1 MASLIL
7 FGSRASSLRVLS
19 MPYNSHL
26 RSEYNF
32 TNGFS
37 SKFVSWQKKQW
48 RKCGARRQLAVQAS
62 KNESEEDKPSSS
74 SSMSFGDRL
83 LDYIEGGPKLRK
95 WYGAPDQFTRD
106 GEPGE
111 EEEEDDAGV
120 RDAVLVTDA
129 EGDTGQLLVLALIL
143 KRSRVRAL
151 VKDAKAATSAFG
163 PYVEPVEGDVS
174 DAASLRK
181 ALKGV
186 RAVICPSKVG
196 ALANKALVKG
206 VEHIVLVSQLAV
218 CRNEGGIASFFS
230 GKSHR
235 QIEQDEA
242 AIASCGVPYT
252 IVRPGS
258 LRDEPGGQL
267 GFDFVQGRAVNGSI
281 SREDAAT
288 VCVRALD
295 APPQQALV
303 FEVVNGTQ
311 KIADWKEVFSSLK
324 EEGT

>member
-7 FGSRASSLRVLS
+7 FGSQASSLRVLS
-19 MPYNSHL
+19 IPYNSHL

-48 RKCGARRQLAVQAS
+48 RKCGARRRLAVQAS

-106 GEPGE
+106 GGDRDLREQENNDAEPGE

-206 VEHIVLVSQLAV
+206 VEHIVLVSQERRRH
-218 CRNEGGIASFFS
+218 CHIFQWEESS
-230 GKSHR
+230 S
-235 QIEQDEA
+235 D
-242 AIASCGVPYT
+242 
-252 IVRPGS
+252 
-258 LRDEPGGQL
+258 
-267 GFDFVQGRAVNGSI
+267 RA
-281 SREDAAT
+281 R
-288 VCVRALD
+288 
-295 APPQQALV
+295 
-303 FEVVNGTQ
+303 
-311 KIADWKEVFSSLK
+311 
-324 EEGT
+324 

>member
-7 FGSRASSLRVLS
+7 FGSQASSLRVLS
-19 MPYNSHL
+19 IPYNSHL

-48 RKCGARRQLAVQAS
+48 RKCGARRRLAVQAS

-106 GEPGE
+106 GGDRDLREQENNDAEPGE

-129 EGDTGQLLVLALIL
+129 EGDTGQ
-143 KRSRVRAL
+143 
-151 VKDAKAATSAFG
+151 
-163 PYVEPVEGDVS
+163 PVEGDVS

-218 CRNEGGIASFFS
+218 CRNEGGIATFFS

-252 IVRPGS
+252 IVRPGT

-311 KIADWKEVFSSLK
+311 KIADWTEVFSSLK

>member
-7 FGSRASSLRVLS
+7 FGSQASSLRVLS
-19 MPYNSHL
+19 IPYNSHL

-48 RKCGARRQLAVQAS
+48 RKCGARRRLAVQAS

-106 GEPGE
+106 GGDRDLREQENNDAEPGE

-129 EGDTGQLLVLALIL
+129 EGDTGQ
-143 KRSRVRAL
+143 
-151 VKDAKAATSAFG
+151 
-163 PYVEPVEGDVS
+163 PVEGDVS

-206 VEHIVLVSQLAV
+206 VEHIVLVSQERRRH
-218 CRNEGGIASFFS
+218 CHIFQWEESS
-230 GKSHR
+230 S
-235 QIEQDEA
+235 D
-242 AIASCGVPYT
+242 
-252 IVRPGS
+252 
-258 LRDEPGGQL
+258 
-267 GFDFVQGRAVNGSI
+267 RA
-281 SREDAAT
+281 R
-288 VCVRALD
+288 
-295 APPQQALV
+295 
-303 FEVVNGTQ
+303 
-311 KIADWKEVFSSLK
+311 
-324 EEGT
+324 